1 MLNLEKVSRREDS
14 TDVVSSTKVTRAPYR
29 NHEGFLWEALVCV
42 KLIRKPATNG
52 TKNLPRHVGAI
63 PWHHAKSHEFQTS
76 FGFTWIRKPSSQVC
90 GQDTNSL
97 GVWNSIP
104 FLAWDLSMHPRTH
117 IWFFNPFWRIWAR
130 ACSSNLNYAHK
141 MTRKLS

>member
-1 MLNLEKVSRREDS
+1 MLHLEKESRQEEA
-14 TDVVSSTKVTRAPYR
+14 TDVVSSTKVTRVPYQNR
-29 NHEGFLWEALVCV
+29 GGFLWEALVCE
-42 KLIRKPATNG
+42 KLTPKPNPNG
-52 TKNLPRHVGAI
+52 TNFLPRHVGAI

-76 FGFTWIRKPSSQVC
+76 IGFTRIWKPSSQVC
-90 GQDTNSL
+90 DRATNSL
-97 GVWNSIP
+97 GGWNSIP

-117 IWFFNPFWRIWAR
+117 IWFFNPFCRIWAR